1 MATDPGWSDLGAMDR
16 ALGAAREAAHAG
28 EVPVG
33 AVVLRQGRLLSVAGN
48 RREAEHDPTAHAEMI
63 ALREAA
69 AGLGRWRLDDVTLVV
84 TLEPCA
90 MCAGAILAARVPRV
104 VIGAMDEKAGAAG
117 SRYNLLDDPRLNHT
131 AVVTTGLRA
140 EESGQLLS
148 EFFATRRGR

>member
-1 MATDPGWSDLGAMDR
+1 MALDPAWSDDGAMAR
-16 ALGAAREAAHAG
+16 ALEAAREAAHAG

-69 AGLGRWRLDDVTLVV
+69 AALGRWRLDDVTLVV

-90 MCAGAILAARVPRV
+90 MCAGAIVAARVPRV
-104 VIGAMDEKAGAAG
+104 VIGAMDEKAGAVG
-117 SRYNLLDDPRLNHT
+117 SRYNILQDPRLNHM
-131 AVVTTGLRA
+131 AEVTTGLRA

-148 EFFATRRGR
+148 EFFASRRTR